1 MDVEQKPR
9 APLRPRKAPVQERSK
24 ESIRRLL
31 EATHRLLKRDGPKGV
46 TTPNI
51 ARESGISVGSI
62 YQYFPNK
69 EAIILALYEGKL
81 SDIRSIAMAPVEAAG
96 GGGDWRAF
104 IRAWITH
111 IKREEAAI
119 DFDLSM
125 NEAMEHFA
133 ALRVISR
140 QHMEMFADI
149 IVGHL
154 KRFGSTWPDDALFD
168 LATHVFF
175 LNSALWLYWSNA
187 GQSLS
192 HGIDRLAEGAIA
204 LLAPAL
210 EGGTPPPPPYAR
222 RREEAERPR

>member
-1 MDVEQKPR
+1 MDEKQKPD
-9 APLRPRKAPVQERSK
+9 APLRPRKVPVQERSK

-69 EAIILALYEGKL
+69 EAIILALYELKL
-81 SDIRSIAMAPVEAAG
+81 ADIRAIATAPVVVAD
-96 GGGDWRAF
+96 GDWRGF

-125 NEAMEHFA
+125 NEAMEHFPD
-133 ALRVISR
+133 LRAISR
-140 QHMEMFADI
+140 RHADMFADI
-149 IVGHL
+149 IIGHL
-154 KRFGSTWPDDALFD
+154 KRFGSTWPDAALYD

-175 LNSALWLYWSNA
+175 LNSALWLYWSHA

-192 HGIDRLAEGAIA
+192 HGIDRLADGAIA
-204 LLAPAL
+204 LLAPAI
-210 EGGTPPPPPYAR
+210 EGGEPPPPPYAVHR
-222 RREEAERPR
+222 TEPQE